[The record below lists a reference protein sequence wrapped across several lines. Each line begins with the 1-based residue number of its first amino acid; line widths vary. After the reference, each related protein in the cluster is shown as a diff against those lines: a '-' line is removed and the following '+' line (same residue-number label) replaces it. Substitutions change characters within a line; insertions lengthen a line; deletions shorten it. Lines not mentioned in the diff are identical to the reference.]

1 MARVEIRCPSCQQK
15 GYLEVSEEALKGVT
29 RGLLA
34 VNISDGTICEHTFIA
49 YVDRNLN
56 IRDYFIA
63 DFKIELPEI
72 PPTEEIKEKRIPSKD
87 VINLDLIKLNLPAL
101 LLTHVLKSIFSK
113 QKVVILHDHEFLYN
127 HIHNFFD
134 YITADSFDDNIEIMN
149 REAYKKNKKMYKG
162 HMVFEGNQIINNV
175 DNLIEDKKI
184 KVEKQLIQTFL
195 SETDLSYSYIMLKN
209 EIHKAHK
216 LATSILEY
224 ANEQQIEKLTLKII
238 VDNITETYNIKLH
251 KTYLNFL
258 IDIIISYFN
267 VEVAETADVADFL
280 GFI

>member
-1 MARVEIRCPSCQQK
+1 MARVQIHCPSCK
-15 GYLEVSEEALKGVT
+15 ENGYIEVSEDALKGVT

-34 VNISDGTICEHTFIA
+34 VNIPDGTICEHSFIA

-63 DFKIELPEI
+63 DFKIELPDI
-72 PPTEEIKEKRIPSKD
+72 AISGGKKIPSKD

-101 LLTHVLKSIFSK
+101 LITHVLKSIFLK
-113 QKVVILHDHEFLYN
+113 QKVVIIHEQDFLWE
-127 HIHNFFD
+127 HITNFFD
-134 YITADSFDDNIEIMN
+134 YITADSFDDTIEIMS
-149 REAYKKNKKMYKG
+149 REVYKKNKKMYKDC
-162 HMVFEGNQIINNV
+162 MVFEGNQIINNV
-175 DNLIEDKKI
+175 EKLIDSKKI
-184 KVEKQLIQTFL
+184 KVEKQLIQSFL
-195 SETDLSYSYIMLKN
+195 AEPDLSYSYIILKN

-216 LATSILEY
+216 LAKSIVDY
-224 ANEQQIEKLTLKII
+224 ANEQKIENLSLKII
-238 VDNITETYNIKLH
+238 VDYISEMYNIKLH

-267 VEVAETADVADFL
+267 VDVAGTADVADFL